1 MQRDWYIYLFAKK
14 TDLAGLKADENQLDL
29 VKLKNVPTNLS
40 NLTGKLDKL
49 DADKL
54 LHVLVD
60 LSKLSDVVKNDVV
73 KKDVYN
79 AKVKNIG
86 NKIPVTNLVTNASLN
101 AKIKA
106 INAEILSIA
115 NSVITS
121 ALTANENKITN
132 VSNLVKKA
140 DYNTK
145 ISETK
150 KKITDHDHD
159 KYISVP
165 EFNELTA
172 EKFTPTLKQVNLT
185 SN

>member
-1 MQRDWYIYLFAKK
+1 MQRDWYIYRFSKK

-40 NLTGKLDKL
+40 NLTSKVDKL

-54 LHVLVD
+54 VHVLVD
-60 LSKLSDVVKNDVV
+60 LSKQSDVVKNDVV

-79 AKVKNIG
+79 AKVKNIE

-115 NSVITS
+115 NLVITS